1 MMNRRK
7 LLGSVCIVLVM
18 TMLHIVL
25 VAYKFKSNWMKK
37 YSKGANQ

>member
-1 MMNRRK
+1 MMNRKR

-18 TMLHIVL
+18 TTFYIVL

-37 YSKGANQ
+37 YSK